1 MVVGLA
7 WSRWM
12 LKSIWS
18 AVLPVPHPPAAASAP
33 MIVDDSGATGSAE
46 MSSFHGFGA
55 SKRPARV
62 VLVVPPGAV
71 VVVVELPDGTH
82 WQSVH
87 VSPGVGQG
95 LDSSHASPAPR

>member
-12 LKSIWS
+12 LKSICS
-18 AVLPVPHPPAAASAP
+18 AVLPVPQPPAAASAP

-46 MSSFHGFGA
+46 TSWFQGFGA
-55 SKRPARV
+55 SKRPASV

-71 VVVVELPDGTH
+71 VVVVALPAGTH
-82 WQSVH
+82 WQSVQ
-87 VSPGVGQG
+87 VSPGVGHG
-95 LDSSHASPAPR
+95 LESSHASPAPR